1 MKSSAEVVD
10 LNENI
15 FGRTI
20 FPLSFVFIALTFS
33 ELRGESAPPPP
44 VPQDQKKPGLNR
56 VNHANNLHEN
66 NYTALLYV
74 ILSGTIY
81 ICRY

>member
-1 MKSSAEVVD
+1 MLLLRHMKSSAEVVD

-33 ELRGESAPPPP
+33 ELRGGGGIRPPPGP
-44 VPQDQKKPGLNR
+44 TRPKKAR
-56 VNHANNLHEN
+56 SE
-66 NYTALLYV
+66 
-74 ILSGTIY
+74 
-81 ICRY
+81 